1 MGKYKSSTS
10 EKGIQKKQQL
20 PIWRGIG
27 CLLIILVPVVS
38 YAAADLSLPFF
49 LNRGLVPQELL
60 FTPLVPDW
68 LWLAPVLA
76 QIVQT
81 LIGRYAFFA
90 ILVLT
95 FIYILFFGTIISIL
109 YAFMYRLAAPS
120 RYGPM
125 DAPPPR
131 IKVKKYKR

>member
-1 MGKYKSSTS
+1 MGKYRSGVRKEDTRSQ
-10 EKGIQKKQQL
+10 GPN

-27 CLLIILVPVVS
+27 CLLIILVPVLS
-38 YAAADLSLPFF
+38 YAAADVSMPFF
-49 LNRGLVPQELL
+49 LSQGLVPRELL
-60 FTPLVPDW
+60 STPQTPDW
-68 LWLAPVLA
+68 LWIAPVLA
-76 QIVQT
+76 QTYQY
-81 LIGRYAFFA
+81 LLGRPGILA

-95 FIYILFFGTIISIL
+95 IIYILFIGGAMSVL
-109 YAFMYRLAAPS
+109 YAFMYQLAAPS

>member
-1 MGKYKSSTS
+1 MGRYRESVRKNTKAA
-10 EKGIQKKQQL
+10 GPP

-27 CLLIILVPVVS
+27 CLLIVLVPIIS
-38 YAAADLSLPFF
+38 FAAAELSLPFF
-49 LNRGLVPQELL
+49 LGQRLVPRELL
-60 FTPLVPDW
+60 GRPQPPDW
-68 LWLAPVLA
+68 LGFLPILES
-76 QIVQT
+76 
-81 LIGRYAFFA
+81 AFRFVFRQQGILA

-95 FIYILFFGTIISIL
+95 VIYIIL
-109 YAFMYRLAAPS
+109 IGRVFTVFYAYLYQLTTPS

>member
-1 MGKYKSSTS
+1 MGKYKSGVKR
-10 EKGIQKKQQL
+10 EEPLPEGPL

-27 CLLIILVPVVS
+27 CLLIVLIPILS

-49 LNRGLVPQELL
+49 QGRGLVPRELL
-60 FTPLVPDW
+60 ATPQTPDW
-68 LWLAPVLA
+68 MYIAPMVVR
-76 QIVQT
+76 IYQT
-81 LIGRYAFFA
+81 LFGHPGILA

-95 FIYILFFGTIISIL
+95 FVYILLIGGIMSVF
-109 YAFMYRLAAPS
+109 YAFMYQLAAPS

>member
-1 MGKYKSSTS
+1 MGRYKSTVS
-10 EKGIQKKQQL
+10 ERGTQPKQRP

-27 CLLIILVPVVS
+27 CLLIILVPVLS

-49 LNRGLVPQELL
+49 LNQGLVPRELL
-60 FTPLVPDW
+60 FTPRVPDW

-76 QIVQT
+76 QIVQS
-81 LIGRYAFFA
+81 LIGQYAFFA
-90 ILVLT
+90 ILILT
-95 FIYILFFGTIISIL
+95 FIYILFMGTVISIL
-109 YAFMYRLAAPS
+109 YAFMYRIIAPK

>member
-1 MGKYKSSTS
+1 MGKYRSSTR
-10 EKGIQKKQQL
+10 QDVMAPKQPP

-27 CLLIILVPVVS
+27 CLLIILVPVLS
-38 YAAADLSLPFF
+38 YAAAELSLPFF
-49 LNRGLVPQELL
+49 LNQGLVPRELL
-60 FTPLVPDW
+60 FTPRVPDW
-68 LWLAPVLA
+68 LWIAPMLA
-76 QIVQT
+76 QIVQS
-81 LIGRYAFFA
+81 LIGRYAFLA
-90 ILVLT
+90 ILILT
-95 FIYILFFGTIISIL
+95 FIYILFIGTIISIL

>member
-1 MGKYKSSTS
+1 MGKYRSGVRKEDTRA
-10 EKGIQKKQQL
+10 EGQL

-27 CLLIILVPVVS
+27 CLLIVLVPVLS
-38 YAAADLSLPFF
+38 YAAAEVSMPFF
-49 LNRGLVPQELL
+49 LSQRLVPRELL
-60 FTPLVPDW
+60 TTPQTPDW

-76 QIVQT
+76 QTYQFIF
-81 LIGRYAFFA
+81 GRPGILA

-95 FIYILFFGTIISIL
+95 VIYILFIGGIMSVL
-109 YAFMYRLAAPS
+109 YAFMYQLAAPS

-131 IKVKKYKR
+131 VKVKKYKR

>member
-1 MGKYKSSTS
+1 MGKYKSSVS
-10 EKGIQKKQQL
+10 EKGIQPKQRP

-27 CLLIILVPVVS
+27 CLLIILVPVLAYV
-38 YAAADLSLPFF
+38 AAELSLPFF
-49 LNRGLVPQELL
+49 LNLGLVPRELL
-60 FTPLVPDW
+60 FTPRVPDW

-76 QIVQT
+76 QIVQF
-81 LIGRYAFFA
+81 LIGRYAFLA
-90 ILVLT
+90 ILILT
-95 FIYILFFGTIISIL
+95 FIYILFIGTIISIL
-109 YAFMYRLAAPS
+109 YAFMYRIAAPS